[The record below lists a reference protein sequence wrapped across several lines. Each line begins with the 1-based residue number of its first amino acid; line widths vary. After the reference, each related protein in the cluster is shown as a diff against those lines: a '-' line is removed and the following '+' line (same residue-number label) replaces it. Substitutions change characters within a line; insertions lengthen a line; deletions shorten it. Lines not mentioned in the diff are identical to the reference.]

1 MRAPAVGIQHV
12 TRPLTR
18 FRKRPDAAIVLGTI
32 LVFLVFGAVDPESWF
47 QFFTMI
53 NITRYAAILG
63 LLAIGQT
70 IVILSREIDLSVGSV
85 YGIVA
90 IAFIASEPTLGV
102 PLSLLAALMLAA
114 AIGLLNALLV
124 LRGGISSMIATLGA
138 LFFYRGIIYVTT
150 GGTVMRFSQGARA
163 NWLTQAFGGQWLRL
177 DNAFLWFM
185 LIAVLASLVLYH
197 SRFGNHLLA
206 VGGDETTALAR
217 GVLVIRTKTIAFVA
231 CSLLAGLSGIVT
243 IAQNP
248 QTHVTLGMQLELES
262 IAAAVIGGTQLGGGR
277 GTILGSV
284 LGTFFLTA
292 VRSEMITL
300 GAPPSWYTA
309 FVGIAL
315 LLGATINTVMARRS
329 GA

>member
-90 IAFIASEPTLGV
+90 IAFIASEPTLG
-102 PLSLLAALMLAA
+102 
-114 AIGLLNALLV
+114 
-124 LRGGISSMIATLGA
+124 A

-163 NWLTQAFGGQWLRL
+163 HWLTQAFGGQWLRL

-185 LIAVLASLVLYH
+185 LIGVLASRVLYH

-217 GVLVIRTKTIAFVA
+217 GVTVVQTRKIAFVA
-231 CSLLAGLSGIVT
+231 CCVLAGLSGIVT

-309 FVGIAL
+309 IVGIAL